1 MPAKTT
7 YRASWAADSVTTVD
21 RGSGDATR
29 VDAGHIEATRREARA
44 LRLLSAQANAR
55 AQATRTQIREGR
67 SQREVMHD
75 SAYARLQA
83 RLGTMAVIEQ
93 AKGIIMAQQGCTPE
107 EAFALLRQV
116 SQRVNIKVH
125 VLAAQ
130 IVAHVTPPPAQDRG
144 NFTAISLG
152 AVRHARS

>member
-1 MPAKTT
+1 
-7 YRASWAADSVTTVD
+7 VD
-21 RGSGDATR
+21 RSSGDANR
-29 VDAGHIEATRREARA
+29 VDARRIETTLRESQA

-55 AQATRTQIREGR
+55 AQATRDQIREGR
-67 SQREVMHD
+67 SRREVLHD

-83 RLGTMAVIEQ
+83 QQRTMAVIEQ

-130 IVAHVTPPPAQDRG
+130 IVAHVTPPPAQDRS
-144 NFTAISLG
+144 NVTAISLG
-152 AVRHARS
+152 AARQARS